1 MARLQVLL
9 AFALLATSW
18 AAPQFGVDN
27 EPPTPYEFEY
37 GVNVQETGDVKEHK
51 ESVSPSGRT
60 EGEYRW
66 LQPNGLFMVV
76 RYYVDGDSGFVAEVS
91 EEPGS
96 SVEARYR
103 NSLSQEAA
111 DTVNIASSAQGFAKS
126 IDVVPTSNL
135 GAAVNVISAPQPSR
149 NRQSTFSPRP
159 IQTVQTVRPIQ
170 TFQPVQQQTFVSS
183 DFNQGQQSFTTGGF
197 IDGGIIDGGIID
209 GGIIDGGIIDGGII
223 NGDFDDSR
231 EDGRAVILAGG
242 NRFQG

>member
-9 AFALLATSW
+9 VCAVLVTAW
-18 AAPQFGVDN
+18 AAPQFGVDDQ
-27 EPPTPYEFEY
+27 PPIPYEFEY

-96 SVEARYR
+96 AVEARYR
-103 NSLSQEAA
+103 NSLSPEASDINFA
-111 DTVNIASSAQGFAKS
+111 TSAQSFAKS

-135 GAAVNVISAPQPSR
+135 GAAINVISAPQPSR
-149 NRQSTFSPRP
+149 NRQSSFRPTP
-159 IQTVQTVRPIQ
+159 IQRVQTIQPVRTVQPT
-170 TFQPVQQQTFVSS
+170 QQQTFTNN
-183 DFNQGQQSFTTGGF
+183 DFNQQQTFTSGGF

-223 NGDFDDSR
+223 NVDFDDSK
-231 EDGRAVILAGG
+231 EDFRAGS
-242 NRFQG
+242 NRFSG

>member
-9 AFALLATSW
+9 AFALLATTW
-18 AAPQFGVDN
+18 AAPQFGVDDQ
-27 EPPTPYEFEY
+27 PPTPYEFEY

-51 ESVSPSGRT
+51 ESVSPTGRT

-111 DTVNIASSAQGFAKS
+111 DTVSIASSSSAQSFAKS
-126 IDVVPTSNL
+126 IDVVPTANL

-149 NRQSTFSPRP
+149 NRQSTFRPRP
-159 IQTVQTVRPIQ
+159 VQTIQTVRPIQ
-170 TFQPVQQQTFVSS
+170 TFQPVQQQQQNFVSS
-183 DFNQGQQSFTTGGF
+183 SGDFNQQQQQQQSFTSGGF

-223 NGDFDDSR
+223 N
-231 EDGRAVILAGG
+231 AG
-242 NRFQG
+242 FQG